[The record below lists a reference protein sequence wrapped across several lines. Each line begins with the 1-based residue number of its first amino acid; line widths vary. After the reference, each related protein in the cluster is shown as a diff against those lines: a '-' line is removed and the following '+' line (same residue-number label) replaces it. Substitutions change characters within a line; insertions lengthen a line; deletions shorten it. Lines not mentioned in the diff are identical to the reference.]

1 MESQTGVTVNTALG
15 VFGNATVQG
24 NLAVTGTVSKANVAF
39 DAYNSAQTT
48 LSTTNNV
55 LVVVGLDTSRLST
68 PSGAFSLSGGVVTVN
83 TAGLYQV
90 TYRVSTY
97 ATSGTVRSVSQA
109 QLSLN
114 GTEVPGTRAFMYN
127 RQLDVGHGT
136 GSSSCLLQLSSGD
149 QLRVGAMRIFGSSP
163 LAAIAHGCSLTL
175 LAL

>member
-1 MESQTGVTVNTALG
+1 M
-15 VFGNATVQG
+15 QG

-55 LVVVGLDTSRLST
+55 LVVVGFDTSRLST
-68 PSGAFSLSGGVVTVN
+68 PSGAFSLRGGVVTVS

-114 GTEVPGTRAFMYN
+114 GTEVPGTRAFTYN

-136 GSSSCLLQLSSGD
+136 DSSSCLLQLSSGD
-149 QLRVGAMRIFGSSP
+149 QLRVGATRIFGSGP